1 MESIAGLRS
10 NVTAAITSRTYI
22 RPVTAT
28 LTKLALRALD
38 ALSRAS
44 GRPHSEHSP
53 EHLITGQ
60 RGEEAAYFHL
70 RSLGYV
76 IVAKNFRSPRHKG
89 EIDLIGWDR
98 DQLCFIEVKTRTSR
112 ELMPAEAAVDLP
124 KQAMLRATARA
135 YLRKIKELPPLRFD
149 VVSVYYESQDPQ
161 PDIVLF
167 KNAFPV
173 S

>member
-1 MESIAGLRS
+1 VFASI
-10 NVTAAITSRTYI
+10 
-22 RPVTAT
+22 
-28 LTKLALRALD
+28 TKLALRALD
-38 ALSRAS
+38 ALSRISADS
-44 GRPHSEHSP
+44 GLQQSP
-53 EHLITGQ
+53 KHLLTGQ
-60 RGEEAAYFHL
+60 RGEEAAYFYL

-76 IVAKNFRSPRHKG
+76 IVARNFRSPRQKG

-112 ELMPAEAAVDLP
+112 VLMPAEAAVDLP

-161 PDIVLF
+161 PDIILF

>member
-1 MESIAGLRS
+1 MG
-10 NVTAAITSRTYI
+10 
-22 RPVTAT
+22 
-28 LTKLALRALD
+28 
-38 ALSRAS
+38 RAS
-44 GRPHSEHSP
+44 SDSHGQEQP
-53 EHLITGQ
+53 EHLVTGQ

-70 RSLGYV
+70 RALGYV
-76 IVAKNFRSPRHKG
+76 IVARNFRSPRQKG

-161 PDIVLF
+161 PDIILF

>member
-1 MESIAGLRS
+1 MFSSITKFAIGLLDRLAQTAKS
-10 NVTAAITSRTYI
+10 NPDEQPS
-22 RPVTAT
+22 
-28 LTKLALRALD
+28 K
-38 ALSRAS
+38 
-44 GRPHSEHSP
+44 
-53 EHLITGQ
+53 HLVIGQ

-76 IVAKNFRSPRHKG
+76 IVARNFRSPRHKG

-124 KQAMLRATARA
+124 KQAMLRATART

-161 PDIVLF
+161 PDIILF

>member
-1 MESIAGLRS
+1 M
-10 NVTAAITSRTYI
+10 
-22 RPVTAT
+22 
-28 LTKLALRALD
+28 D
-38 ALSRAS
+38 ALSRVS
-44 GRPHSEHSP
+44 SDSNP
-53 EHLITGQ
+53 EKQPQHLLTGQ

-76 IVAKNFRSPRHKG
+76 IVARNFRSPRQKG
-89 EIDLIGWDR
+89 EIDLIGWDQ
-98 DQLCFIEVKTRTSR
+98 DQLCFIEVKTRTGR

-135 YLRKIKELPPLRFD
+135 YLRKIRELPPLRFD

-161 PDIVLF
+161 PDIILF

>member
-1 MESIAGLRS
+1 MFASI
-10 NVTAAITSRTYI
+10 
-22 RPVTAT
+22 
-28 LTKLALRALD
+28 TKLALGLLD
-38 ALSRAS
+38 RLAQTANSN
-44 GRPHSEHSP
+44 PDEQPSEH
-53 EHLITGQ
+53 LVIGQ

-76 IVAKNFRSPRHKG
+76 IVARNFRSPRHKG

-161 PDIVLF
+161 PDIILF

>member
-1 MESIAGLRS
+1 MFG
-10 NVTAAITSRTYI
+10 AI
-22 RPVTAT
+22 
-28 LTKLALRALD
+28 TKLAIRALD
-38 ALSRAS
+38 AI
-44 GRPHSEHSP
+44 GRVSTTPKEEELP
-53 EHLITGQ
+53 EHLRTGR

-76 IVAKNFRSPRHKG
+76 IVAKNFRSPRQKG
-89 EIDLIGWDR
+89 EIDLIGWDH

-112 ELMPAEAAVDLP
+112 QLMPAEAAVDLP

-161 PDIVLF
+161 PDIILF